1 MKFLETT
8 LRHLVKTSDYAATAD
23 RIAAGR
29 GWLQKIDPRVKI
41 AGLVALLI
49 VAAAAHQLTPIALV
63 WLFACVL
70 ALGSRIPLYKLVRW
84 VWLPVLLFTG
94 VIALPAAFMSP
105 GLRGAAFPVLRAEAA
120 ATLSAL
126 LVLTTP
132 WPRILRALRWF
143 RVPAVVVVILGMTCR
158 YIFVILET
166 ALEMLESRKSR
177 TVGTLPPTEKR
188 RLASASV
195 GVLLSKSVAL
205 SNEVHLAMLSR
216 GFRGDIR
223 LLEDAAAK

>member
-1 MKFLETT
+1 MRFLETT
-8 LRHLVKTSDYAATAD
+8 LRHLVKASDYAAMAD
-23 RIAAGR
+23 RVASGQ
-29 GWLQKIDPRVKI
+29 GWLQKIDPRAKI
-41 AGLVALLI
+41 AGLAALLM
-49 VAAAAHQLTPIALV
+49 VASASRQITPIAAV
-63 WLFACVL
+63 FLFACFL
-70 ALGSRIPLYKLVRW
+70 AWRSRILILKLARW
-84 VWLPVLLFTG
+84 VWTPVFLFTG
-94 VIALPAAFMSP
+94 IIALPAAFLSP

-143 RVPAVVVVILGMTCR
+143 RVPAVAVVILGMTCR
-158 YIFVILET
+158 YIFTILET

-177 TVGTLPPTEKR
+177 TVGILPPAEKR
-188 RLASASV
+188 RLASASA

-205 SNEVHLAMLSR
+205 SSEVHLAMLSR

-223 LLEDAAAK
+223 LMEDAK

>member
-1 MKFLETT
+1 MKFLEAT
-8 LRHLVKTSDYAATAD
+8 LRHLVKASDYAATAD
-23 RIAAGR
+23 RISSAP
-29 GWLQKIDPRVKI
+29 GWLQRIDPRAKI
-41 AGLVALLI
+41 AGLVVLLMI
-49 VAAAAHQLTPIALV
+49 AAASRQLTPIALV
-63 WLFACVL
+63 LVFAGLL
-70 ALGSRIPLYKLVRW
+70 AWRSLIPLNRLAGW
-84 VWLPVLLFTG
+84 VWLPVLVFTG
-94 VIALPAAFMSP
+94 VIALPAAFLSA
-105 GLRGAAFPVLRAEAA
+105 GLRGAAFPVLRAEAS

-143 RVPAVVVVILGMTCR
+143 RIPAVVVVILGMTCR

-177 TVGTLPPTEKR
+177 TVGIMPAAEKR
-188 RLASASV
+188 RLASASA
-195 GVLLSKSVAL
+195 GVLLSKSMAL

-223 LLEDAAAK
+223 LMEDA

>member
-1 MKFLETT
+1 MKFLETS
-8 LRHLVKTSDYAATAD
+8 LRHLVKASDYATTAD
-23 RIAAGR
+23 RISAAQ
-29 GWLQKIDPRVKI
+29 GWLQRIDPRVKI
-41 AGLVALLI
+41 AALVALLI
-49 VAAAAHQLTPIALV
+49 VAAASRQLTPIALV
-63 WLFACVL
+63 LLFACLL
-70 ALGSRIPLYKLVRW
+70 AVGSHIPLHKLARW

-94 VIALPAAFMSP
+94 IIASPAAFMSP
-105 GLRGAAFPVLRAEAA
+105 GLRGAVFPVLRAEAA

-143 RVPAVVVVILGMTCR
+143 RVPAVIVVILGMTIR

-177 TVGTLPPTEKR
+177 TVGIMPATEKR
-188 RLASASV
+188 RLASASA
-195 GVLLSKSVAL
+195 GVLLSKSMAL

-223 LLEDAAAK
+223 LLEDAR